1 MYQCQVSGSDIIY
14 TDIIYSDIIYIYM
27 SHKWEKQS
35 EGYTEFFVIFLQLP
49 MSLGWLAQIENI
61 SLKV

>member
-14 TDIIYSDIIYIYM
+14 IYISM
-27 SHKWEKQS
+27 SHEWGKQS

-49 MSLGWLAQIENI
+49 MSLGWLALI
-61 SLKV
+61 

>member
-1 MYQCQVSGSDIIY
+1 MYQCQVSG
-14 TDIIYSDIIYIYM
+14 SDIIYIYM

-49 MSLGWLAQIENI
+49 MSLGWLAHIENI